1 MACMKKIGCLLL
13 LCNACV
19 GPMAS
24 ADNYSNHWVWIFG
37 WNLKTDGDV
46 VEITKVLESGA
57 AHGINGAVISC
68 GLDSLSTM
76 TADFSRRLDKVQ
88 RTCER
93 LKIELIPAGFGVGY
107 GGTALS
113 HDKYLAEG
121 LPVVDA
127 PFLVQGRSARLVP
140 DAQAHISN
148 GGFEEFRGNRF
159 NGLKFNDQPG
169 EISFADTEVKHS
181 GQASLRM
188 ENFIANPHGHGRVM
202 QEVRV
207 LPHRC
212 YRVSVWVKTENLQP
226 AGAFA
231 ISVLNQDRSIAS
243 LRSSVP
249 PTGDWKKIQFL
260 FNSASFDVVR
270 LYAGVWGGKSGKFW
284 LDDWALEEVGPINV
298 LRRPGTPVA
307 VKSADGATTYAEG
320 RDYEPLID
328 PAYTPY
334 YIDRSAPSLKLSP
347 GSRLQE
353 GERLRVSWYHSLAIN
368 NGQVSL
374 CMAEPELYEIFD
386 AEAKLLAERLHP
398 KHVLLNMDEI
408 RMGGTCA
415 ACRGRNL
422 GELLGECITKQAQ
435 VLRKYMPGVEFLIW
449 SDMLDPNQ
457 NAHGNYFLVDG
468 DYTNSWKHIPK
479 DMTIAVWGDKP
490 RAESLKFFADQGF
503 AMLVACYYD
512 ADDLKDVKGWL
523 KLADQTP
530 KVRGLMYTPW
540 QKKYELLPAFG
551 DLVK

>member
-1 MACMKKIGCLLL
+1 MFCTTW
-13 LCNACV
+13 V
-19 GPMAS
+19 GFVAS
-24 ADNYSNHWVWIFG
+24 ANDYSDHWVWIFG
-37 WNLKTDGDV
+37 WNLKTDDDV
-46 VEITKVLESGA
+46 AEITKVLESGA

-76 TADFSRRLDKVQ
+76 TPDFSRRLDEVQ

-107 GGTALS
+107 GGTALQ

-127 PFLVQGRSARLVP
+127 PFLVQGLSARLAP
-140 DAQAHISN
+140 DASAHISN
-148 GGFEEFRGNRF
+148 GGFEEFRENRF
-159 NGLKFNDQPG
+159 NDFNFHDQPG

-181 GQASLRM
+181 GKASLRM
-188 ENFIANPHGHGRVM
+188 ENFTANPHGHGRVM
-202 QEVRV
+202 QEVHV
-207 LPHRC
+207 QPHRC
-212 YRVSVWVKTENLQP
+212 YRVSLWVRTEDLQP

-231 ISVLNQDRSIAS
+231 ISVLNKDRSIAS
-243 LRSSVP
+243 LKAPVQATS
-249 PTGDWKKIQFL
+249 DWKKIQFL
-260 FNSASFDVVR
+260 FNSASFDTVR

-298 LRRPGTPVA
+298 LRRPGTPVT
-307 VKSADGATTYAEG
+307 VQNADGATTYAEG

-328 PAYTPY
+328 PAYTPH
-334 YIDRSAPSLKLSP
+334 YIDRPAPALKLAP
-347 GSRLQE
+347 GSRIQD

-368 NGQVSL
+368 KGQVSV

-386 AEAKLLAERLHP
+386 SEAKLLAERLHP

-415 ACRGRNL
+415 ACRGRNM
-422 GELLGECITKQAQ
+422 GELLGECITKQTQ
-435 VLRKYMPGVEFLIW
+435 ILRKYMPGVEVLVW

-457 NAHGNYFLVDG
+457 NAHGNYFLVEG
-468 DYTNSWKHIPK
+468 DYTGSWKHIPK
-479 DMTIAVWGDKP
+479 DLTIAVWGGEP
-490 RAESLKFFADQGF
+490 RAESLKFFDDEGF

-512 ADDLKDVKGWL
+512 AANLKEVKGWL
-523 KLADQTP
+523 SLAEQTP

-551 DLVK
+551 DLLK

>member
-1 MACMKKIGCLLL
+1 
-13 LCNACV
+13 
-19 GPMAS
+19 MAS
-24 ADNYSNHWVWIFG
+24 ANNYSDRWVWIFG

-46 VEITKVLESGA
+46 AEITKVLESGA

-76 TADFSRRLDKVQ
+76 KPDFSRRLDEVQ

-107 GGTALS
+107 GGTALL

-127 PFLVQGRSARLVP
+127 PFLVQGQSARLVP
-140 DAQAHISN
+140 DAVARIIN

-159 NGLKFNDQPG
+159 NGFNFSDQPG

-181 GQASLRM
+181 GKASLRM
-188 ENFIANPHGHGRVM
+188 ENFTANPHGHGRVM
-202 QEVRV
+202 QEVHV

-231 ISVLNQDRSIAS
+231 ISVLNKDRSIAS
-243 LRSSVP
+243 LRSSVS
-249 PTGDWKKIQFL
+249 PTSDWEKIQFL
-260 FNSASFDVVR
+260 FNSASFETVR

-298 LRRPGTPVA
+298 LRRPGTPEA

-334 YIDRSAPSLKLSP
+334 YIDRSVPSLKLSP
-347 GSRLQE
+347 GSRIQD

-368 NGQVSL
+368 KGQVSV

-386 AEAKLLAERLHP
+386 SEAKLFAERLHP

-415 ACRGRNL
+415 ACRSRNM
-422 GELLGECITKQAQ
+422 GELLGECITKQTQ
-435 VLRKYMPGVEFLIW
+435 ILRKYMPGVEVLVW

-479 DMTIAVWGDKP
+479 DLTIAVWGGEP
-490 RAESLKFFADQGF
+490 RAESLKFFADGGF

-551 DLVK
+551 DLMK

>member
-1 MACMKKIGCLLL
+1 MKKICCLLL
-13 LCNACV
+13 LCITCV
-19 GPMAS
+19 GYAAPTN
-24 ADNYSNHWVWIFG
+24 NYSDHWVWIFG

-46 VEITKVLESGA
+46 AEITKVLESGA
-57 AHGINGAVISC
+57 AHGINGAVLSC

-76 TADFSRRLDKVQ
+76 TPDFSRRLDEVQ

-107 GGTALS
+107 GGTALQ

-127 PFLVQGRSARLVP
+127 PFLVEGRSARLVP
-140 DAQAHISN
+140 DAVARINN

-159 NGLKFNDQPG
+159 DGFNFSDQPG
-169 EISFADTEVKHS
+169 EISFADTEVKHN
-181 GQASLRM
+181 GKASLRM
-188 ENFIANPHGHGRVM
+188 ENFTANPHGHGRVM
-202 QEVRV
+202 QEVHV
-207 LPHRC
+207 QPHRC
-212 YRVSVWVKTENLQP
+212 YRVTVWVKTENLQP

-231 ISVLNQDRSIAS
+231 ISVLNKDRSIAS
-243 LRSSVP
+243 LRAPVT
-249 PTGDWKKIQFL
+249 PTSDWKKIQFL
-260 FNSASFDVVR
+260 FNSASFDTVR

-284 LDDWALEEVGPINV
+284 LDDWTLEEVGPLNV
-298 LRRPGTPVA
+298 LRRPGTPVT

-328 PAYTPY
+328 PAYTPH
-334 YIDRSAPSLKLSP
+334 YIDRPAPSLKLSP
-347 GSRLQE
+347 GSRIQD

-368 NGQVSL
+368 KGQVSV

-386 AEAKLLAERLHP
+386 SEAKLLAERLHP

-415 ACRGRNL
+415 ACRGRNM
-422 GELLGECITKQAQ
+422 GELLGECITKQTQ
-435 VLRKYMPGVEFLIW
+435 ILRKYMPGVEVLVW

-468 DYTNSWKHIPK
+468 DYTGSWKHIPK
-479 DMTIAVWGDKP
+479 DLTIAVWGGEP
-490 RAESLKFFADQGF
+490 RAESLKFFADEGF

-523 KLADQTP
+523 KFAEPTP

-551 DLVK
+551 DLLK

>member
-1 MACMKKIGCLLL
+1 MACMKKICCLFL

-24 ADNYSNHWVWIFG
+24 ADNYSDHWVWIFG

-46 VEITKVLESGA
+46 VAITKVLESGA

-68 GLDSLSTM
+68 GMDSLSTM
-76 TADFSRRLDKVQ
+76 TPDFSRRLDKVQ
-88 RTCER
+88 HTCER

-107 GGTALS
+107 GGTALQ

-121 LPVVDA
+121 LSVVEA

-140 DAQAHISN
+140 DALAHISN

-159 NGLKFNDQPG
+159 NGFKFNDQPG
-169 EISFADTEVKHS
+169 EISFADTDVKHS

-188 ENFIANPHGHGRVM
+188 ENFTANPHGHGRVM

-231 ISVLNQDRSIAS
+231 ISVLNQDRSLAS

-249 PTGDWKKIQFL
+249 PISDWKKIQFL
-260 FNSASFDVVR
+260 FNSASFDAVR

-307 VKSADGATTYAEG
+307 VKSEDGATIYAEG

-334 YIDRSAPSLKLSP
+334 YLDRSAPSLKLSP
-347 GSRLQE
+347 GSRIQE

-374 CMAEPELYEIFD
+374 CMAEPKLYEIFD
-386 AEAKLLAERLHP
+386 SEAKLLAERLHP

-422 GELLGECITKQAQ
+422 GELLGECITKQTQ
-435 VLRKYMPGVEFLIW
+435 ILRKYMPGVEVLIW

-468 DYTNSWKHIPK
+468 DYTNSWKNIPK

-490 RAESLKFFADQGF
+490 RAESLKFFTDQGF

>member
-1 MACMKKIGCLLL
+1 MACMKKICCLFL

-24 ADNYSNHWVWIFG
+24 ADNYSDHWVWIFG

-46 VEITKVLESGA
+46 VAITKVLESGA

-68 GLDSLSTM
+68 GMDSLSTM
-76 TADFSRRLDKVQ
+76 TPDFSRRLDKVQ
-88 RTCER
+88 HTCER

-107 GGTALS
+107 GGTALQ

-121 LPVVDA
+121 LSVVEA

-140 DAQAHISN
+140 DALAHISN

-159 NGLKFNDQPG
+159 NGFKFNDQPG
-169 EISFADTEVKHS
+169 EISFADTDVKHS

-188 ENFIANPHGHGRVM
+188 ENFTANPHGHGRVM

-231 ISVLNQDRSIAS
+231 ISVLNQDRSLAS

-249 PTGDWKKIQFL
+249 PISDWKKIQFL
-260 FNSASFDVVR
+260 FNSASFDAVR

-307 VKSADGATTYAEG
+307 VKSEDGATIYAEG

-347 GSRLQE
+347 GSRIQE

-374 CMAEPELYEIFD
+374 CMAEPKLYEIFD
-386 AEAKLLAERLHP
+386 SEAKLLAERLHP

-422 GELLGECITKQAQ
+422 GELLGECITKQTQ
-435 VLRKYMPGVEFLIW
+435 ILRKYMPGVEVLIW

-468 DYTNSWKHIPK
+468 DYTNSWKNIPK

-490 RAESLKFFADQGF
+490 RAESLKFFTDQGF